1 MIKLN
6 HLIFLLSATLILNS
20 CITQFIPQVTE
31 DKEILVVEGL
41 ITNQAV
47 PYTIKISRSLSLGTR
62 SVENPVRGCQVTVT
76 DDLGNLFYLNET
88 SAGTYISNP
97 ALFHAAV
104 GRFYTLH
111 VATNSDNNNLRYE
124 SLPTEMK
131 PVPPIDSIYYHR
143 KTISESHGLPSEE
156 GVDIFLDTH
165 DATDKCKFFRWEYS
179 ETWEFRIPYSVP
191 NKQCWISDNSTV
203 INIKNT
209 TGLSETRVD
218 GYPLSYISNESDR
231 LRVKYSMLVNQ
242 YSLNEGEY
250 QYWEKL
256 QNFAEQV
263 GGLYDMIP
271 SAVPSNVYCI
281 DNQAEKVL
289 GYFSVSATSSK
300 RFFIKDNFM
309 GIKTPYTDDVCIA
322 DTVFNGGEIQNLN
335 QYVWIIVNHPLPPPS
350 YVVTTRIKGCYDCTV
365 RGTSIRPDFW
375 NDVK

>member
-1 MIKLN
+1 MTKFKP
-6 HLIFLLSATLILNS
+6 HIFLLSVIILLNS
-20 CITQFIPQVTE
+20 CISQFLPQVSE

-41 ITNQAV
+41 ITNQHN
-47 PYTIKISRSLSLGTR
+47 PYTIKISRSLALGTR
-62 SVENPVRGCQVTVT
+62 SVDNPVRGCQVTVS
-76 DDLGNLFYLNET
+76 DDLGNTYSLSET
-88 SAGTYISNP
+88 SAGSYVSNP
-97 ALFHAAV
+97 DQFTASV

-111 VATNSDNNNLRYE
+111 VKTNADNNNLRYE

-131 PVPPIDSIYYHR
+131 PVPPIDSIYFHR
-143 KTISESHGLPSEE
+143 KTISESNGLPSQE

-165 DATDKCKFFRWEYS
+165 DATNSCKFFRWEYS

-191 NKQCWISDNSTV
+191 NKQCWISDNSTL

-209 TGLSETRVD
+209 SGLSETRVNA
-218 GYPLSYISNESDR
+218 YPLAYISNESDR

-256 QNFAEQV
+256 QNFAQQV

-271 SAVPSNVYCI
+271 SSVSSNVYCI

-289 GYFSVSATSSK
+289 GYFSVSAASTK

-309 GIKTPYTDDVCIA
+309 GIVTPYTDDVCIA

-365 RGTSIRPDFW
+365 RGTNIRPDFW
-375 NDVK
+375 NDGK